1 MKNKGYYEYDNGIY
15 PRKLWVHIGR
25 DLNKLI
31 ETCFDGCE
39 APDADYGGVTY
50 SNAVRKS
57 DSKYGVLVSF
67 PSTKDMTMKNCCHEA
82 SHVCDGIEEA
92 MGMEHGDEASAYLI
106 GWIASCIN
114 KARLGVGD
122 FIELKDKE
130 K

>member
-1 MKNKGYYEYDNGIY
+1 MKKGYYEYENGIY

-92 MGMEHGDEASAYLI
+92 IGMEHGDEASGI
-106 GWIASCIN
+106 
-114 KARLGVGD
+114 
-122 FIELKDKE
+122 
-130 K
+130 